1 MNKGLTILTLFIFR
15 IAVILARA
23 KNFKGLQAMA
33 IGVGGFLIGSQIGII
48 MGAMASVRTIQSIPN
63 FQRVINI
70 VQEVRYAFHLSSN
83 QRETWLSAALNNSYS
98 TFLTSLTFT

>member
-1 MNKGLTILTLFIFR
+1 M
-15 IAVILARA
+15 LARA

-33 IGVGGFLIGSQIGII
+33 IGVGGFLIGSQIGIL

-70 VQEVRYAFHLSSN
+70 VQEVR
-83 QRETWLSAALNNSYS
+83 
-98 TFLTSLTFT
+98 